1 MIIHYRLDYNEVVL
15 NINYSE
21 KINRLKLTVKV
32 SLRLLGLLWSI
43 DKKLLL
49 ANAVMMT
56 IPAFLPF
63 IYAYIFKILIDQLVI
78 IVTKGAVNLNT
89 ITITLAALFGAYIV
103 QSFSFILQDFFN
115 RLIYSKIPISLYQ
128 KILSKIS
135 SLDMAYF
142 EDAEFKNTLEK
153 VKDSYHFRPLN
164 MMENLLF
171 GFQSLVQIIIAIVI
185 LSKFSIVLILAVVAV
200 SIPEF
205 INKIKESQLSWGIWD
220 AQSKDRKKFWY
231 VSGLLQERDSIK
243 ELKVF
248 NLPNWFLNEVKSL
261 QERIYKENKALATKY
276 LISSSLLGFVS
287 NFAYLGA
294 VIFIVYRAIAQKISI
309 GDVGYYT
316 TVLGSFNGGIGGV
329 FRNIVKIFSESLYVS
344 SIFEVLDAKPKI
356 VQPKNPITLKL
367 KKSPEI
373 EFRNVN
379 FIYPGTKV
387 YVLKDFNLKIKPGEK
402 IAFVGENGA
411 GKSTI
416 IKLLARF
423 YDVAKGQIL
432 INGIDIKDINLQQ
445 WYEDFGVL
453 FQDFVRY
460 EYSAKYNIRFGKI
473 TEAEN
478 MKKIIDAATSSGAD
492 PLIKKFEK
500 GYDQMLGRTF
510 EEGVELSSGQ
520 WQKVA
525 LARGFLKDAKILV
538 LDEPT
543 SVIDAK
549 AEAEIFNK
557 VEKLSKDK
565 TVIIISHR
573 FSTVRN
579 ADKIYVIENGKISE
593 SGTHDNLMKLNG
605 QYATLFNLQA
615 KGYR

>member
-1 MIIHYRLDYNEVVL
+1 ML

-21 KINRLKLTVKV
+21 KINKLKLTVKV

-43 DKKLLL
+43 DKKLLI
-49 ANAVMMT
+49 ANGVAMM
-56 IPAFLPF
+56 IPAFMPF
-63 IYAYIFKILIDQLVI
+63 VYAYIFKLLIDH
-78 IVTKGAVNLNT
+78 IVVVVAGGEINLNAV
-89 ITITLAALFGAYIV
+89 TITLASLLGAYTV
-103 QSFSFILQDFFN
+103 QNLSYILQDYFN
-115 RLIYSKIPISLYQ
+115 RLIYSKVPISLYG
-128 KILSKIS
+128 KVLSKIS

-142 EDAEFKNTLEK
+142 EDPEFRNTLEK
-153 VKDSYHFRPLN
+153 VKDSYHWRPLN
-164 MMENLLF
+164 MMESLFF
-171 GFQSLVQIIIAIVI
+171 GFQSLVQIVVAVVI
-185 LSKFSIVLILAVVAV
+185 LSKLSVVLILAVVLLA
-200 SIPEF
+200 IPEF
-205 INKIKESQLSWGIWD
+205 ITRIRESQLSWGIWD
-220 AQSKDRKKFWY
+220 AQSRDRKKFWY
-231 VSGLLQERDSIK
+231 VSDLLQQRDSVK
-243 ELKVF
+243 ELKIF
-248 NLPNWFLNEVKSL
+248 HLPNWFLNEVRSL

-276 LISSSLLGFVS
+276 LILSSLFGFFA
-287 NFAYLGA
+287 NFSYLGA
-294 VIFIVYRAIAQKISI
+294 VIFIIYKAITQKITI

-316 TVLGSFNGGIGGV
+316 TVLGSFSNGIGGV
-329 FRNIVKIFSESLYVS
+329 FRNVAKIFSESLYVS
-344 SIFEVLDAKPKI
+344 SVFEVLDAKPKI
-356 VQPKNPITLKL
+356 IQPKNPVKLNL

-373 EFRNVN
+373 EFKNVS
-379 FIYPGTKV
+379 FVYPSTKDF
-387 YVLKDFNLKIKPGEK
+387 VLKDFNLKIKPGEK

-423 YDVAKGQIL
+423 YDVTKGQIL
-432 INGIDIKDINLQQ
+432 INGIDIKNINLEE
-445 WYEDFGVL
+445 WYKDFGVL
-453 FQDFVRY
+453 FQDFVKY
-460 EYSAKYNIRFGKI
+460 EYTAKENIRFGKI
-473 TEAEN
+473 TKEMN

-510 EEGVELSSGQ
+510 EEGIELSAGQ

-549 AEAEIFNK
+549 AETEIFNK
-557 VEKLSKDK
+557 VEKLSRDK

-579 ADKIYVIENGKISE
+579 ADKIYVIDEGKIIE
-593 SGTHDNLMKLNG
+593 EGTHEALMKHEG